1 MYICSKLGE
10 VRIEGWAGQEE
21 SSSIFKEDPPSLCVS
36 LVSTKMYRLKR
47 KCAWFREIL
56 LLFNGIDFTKPRTS
70 LFADLCAARIGILQ
84 GQRGDG
90 AQSFRS
96 IQPTRPTTDEG
107 RLLLQQMRFI
117 VWMCKDPLRIGS
129 YWISRAP
136 RARPAPVSI
145 LLQMRRMPSSCL
157 LECLAQFKSST
168 C

>member
-1 MYICSKLGE
+1 MKFTFLGWGTIIHSCPMNNLGRSE
-10 VRIEGWAGQEE
+10 HLLPVDRSDIPWLG
-21 SSSIFKEDPPSLCVS
+21 SVIFPP
-36 LVSTKMYRLKR
+36 
-47 KCAWFREIL
+47 L
-56 LLFNGIDFTKPRTS
+56 LLFSGICRLQFTKPGTS
-70 LFADLCAARIGILQ
+70 FFADLCAERIGILQ

-117 VWMCKDPLRIGS
+117 VWMCKDPLRIES

-157 LECLAQFKSST
+157 LEYVAQFKSST